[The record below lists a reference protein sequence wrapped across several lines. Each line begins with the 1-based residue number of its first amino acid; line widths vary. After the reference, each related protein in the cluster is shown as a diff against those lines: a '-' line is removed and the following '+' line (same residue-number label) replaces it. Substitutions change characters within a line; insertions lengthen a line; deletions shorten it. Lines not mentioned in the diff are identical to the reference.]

1 MKRRRRTNVTS
12 TKIRPVVPEKK
23 PQINFHPLSAPRSG
37 KRLSL
42 YIIFLF
48 VIIAGGSTYLYF
60 LSQDLPSLTKL
71 ENIDPA
77 LATKVYSEDG
87 ELIES
92 FHLKNRTIT
101 PFNKFPDELIQCL
114 LATEDRR
121 FFDHWGVNILG
132 VFRSVYVNLT
142 NFAIVEGSSTLTMQL
157 ARNLYLSPERTWS
170 RKIKEVL
177 TTIQIERTYSKKEII
192 EMYLNIMFFGSNA
205 YGIQAAAKKYYSK
218 NVEDLKLEEYAVLI
232 GILNAPTRYNPL
244 NNPDR
249 AIKRCNDVLKNMVET
264 GYLKKL
270 QYDSLSALPLKLN
283 PTSEDD
289 NISPYFTEFVRQ
301 HLNSLQD
308 SLDVNV
314 YEDGLRV
321 YTTLNTKIQR
331 LMNEAIEKKIP
342 FLQDRLRHKPEM
354 IRLKKELS
362 DSLSSDSLFEEMTT
376 VQIAFVCLDPSNGH
390 ILGMV
395 GGRDFRKYKF
405 NRATQAPRQPGSAF
419 KPFVYTAAIDN
430 GYNPADEFLNQPFVE
445 INDDGTRWTPHN
457 YDNTVSGFMS
467 LREALR
473 GSKNL
478 VSIRLIR
485 EITPRLVAE
494 YAKRMGITTPMR
506 PVSSLALGT
515 SEIKPIELV
524 AAFGVFSNNGVYVK
538 PIAITKIED
547 KTGNIIF
554 VNRSVGREVL
564 SPETTQIMNDMLQDV
579 VNKGTGYAAR
589 RDYKFFEPAGG
600 KTGTT
605 NDYTDA
611 WFVGFTAHMA
621 AGVWVGFDDPGLSL
635 GSGETGAIAALP
647 FWASFMT
654 AVYDSLD
661 FPTKKFAES
670 PNVIRATICKDTR
683 KLATSYCPETIEE
696 MFNLKFM
703 PTEKCEEHG
712 GPNTVKKERR
722 KRF

>member
-1 MKRRRRTNVTS
+1 MKRRRRTNATS
-12 TKIRPVVPEKK
+12 TKIKPVVSEKMPES
-23 PQINFHPLSAPRSG
+23 NFHFPGKPRSG
-37 KRLSL
+37 SRLSL
-42 YIIFLF
+42 YIIIG
-48 VIIAGGSTYLYF
+48 VIILLSGTGYLYY

-77 LATKVYSEDG
+77 LATKVYSENG

-101 PFNKFPDELIQCL
+101 PFNKFPDELVTCL

-121 FFDHWGVNILG
+121 FFNHWGVN
-132 VFRSVYVNLT
+132 VFSAFRSVYVNLT
-142 NFAIVEGSSTLTMQL
+142 HFAIVEGSSTLTMQL
-157 ARNLYLSPERTWS
+157 ARNLYLSLERTWS

-205 YGIQAAAKKYYSK
+205 YGIQAAAKRYFSK
-218 NVEDLKLEEYAVLI
+218 NVEDLKLEECAVLV
-232 GILNAPTRYNPL
+232 GILKAQTLYNPL

-249 AIKRCNDVLKNMVET
+249 AIRRRNDVLKNMVET
-264 GYLKKL
+264 GYLNKQK
-270 QYDSLSALPLKLN
+270 YDSLAALPLELN
-283 PTSEDD
+283 PSSDDD
-289 NISPYFTEFVRQ
+289 NISPYFTEYVRQ
-301 HLNSLQD
+301 NLNRLQD

-321 YTTLNTKIQR
+321 YTTLNTKIQK
-331 LMNEAIEKKIP
+331 LMNEAIERQIP
-342 FLQDRLRHKPEM
+342 LLQERVRHKSDM
-354 IRLKKELS
+354 IRLKKALH
-362 DSLSSDSLFEEMTT
+362 DSLGSDSLFNEMTT

-390 ILGMV
+390 ILAMV
-395 GGRDFRKYKF
+395 GGRDFKKYKF

-430 GYNPADEFLNQPFVE
+430 GYSPADEFLNQPFVE

-457 YDNTVSGFMS
+457 YDNTVSGYMT

-473 GSKNL
+473 NSKNL

-485 EITPRLVAE
+485 EITPRLVAG
-494 YAKRMGITTPMR
+494 YAKRMGITTPIR

-515 SEIKPIELV
+515 SEVKPIELV
-524 AAFGVFSNNGVYVK
+524 AAYGVFSNNGVYVK

-547 KTGNIIF
+547 KTGNIIY
-554 VNRSVGREVL
+554 VNRTIGREVL
-564 SPETTQIMNDMLQDV
+564 SPETTQIMNNMLQDV
-579 VNKGTGYAAR
+579 INRGTGYAAR

-621 AGVWVGFDDPGLSL
+621 TGVWVGFDDPALSL
-635 GSGETGAIAALP
+635 GSGETGARAALP
-647 FWASFMT
+647 FWATFMT

-661 FPTKKFAES
+661 FPPKQFAES
-670 PNVIRATICKDTR
+670 PNVVWATICKDTK
-683 KLATSYCPETIEE
+683 KLATSYCPQTIEE
-696 MFNLKFM
+696 MFNLKFI
-703 PTEKCEEHG
+703 PTEKCDEHG
-712 GPNTVKKERR
+712 GPNTVRKER
-722 KRF
+722 KRRF